1 MKRVILEF
9 VRLDKE
15 AFMPAGEQLRQRAT
29 QFAVKFDEVSH
40 VWRILDTWD
49 KTLENLQSTDEIP
62 DAHPAMNILPMAAM
76 IEVVRA
82 AESLNL
88 LEHMFGGVSEEE
100 FAEVQE
106 KLTVAEATVTTL
118 EEQLELNRTEDI
130 KDLKDIYKDA
140 ETIQTQ
146 VPQVAKDPLSDQ
158 SQVAIAAIQA
168 LTQITGQSQLDKVVN
183 GRTINT

>member
-1 MKRVILEF
+1 
-9 VRLDKE
+9 
-15 AFMPAGEQLRQRAT
+15 
-29 QFAVKFDEVSH
+29 
-40 VWRILDTWD
+40 
-49 KTLENLQSTDEIP
+49 
-62 DAHPAMNILPMAAM
+62 
-76 IEVVRA
+76 
-82 AESLNL
+82 
-88 LEHMFGGVSEEE
+88 MFGGVSEEE

-106 KLTVAEATVTTL
+106 KLTIAETTVTTL

-130 KDLKDIYKDA
+130 RNLKDLYKDFEEIHKA
-140 ETIQTQ
+140 QTITETINTR

>member
-1 MKRVILEF
+1 
-9 VRLDKE
+9 
-15 AFMPAGEQLRQRAT
+15 MPAGEQLRQRAQ
-29 QFAVKFDEVSH
+29 QFAVKYDEVSH
-40 VWRILDTWD
+40 SWRVLDTWSKD
-49 KTLENLQSTDEIP
+49 LEKLQATDEIA
-62 DAHPAMNILPMAAM
+62 DNHPAMTLLPMSAM

-106 KLTVAEATVTTL
+106 KLTIAETTVTTL

-130 KDLKDIYKDA
+130 RNLKDLYKDFEEIHKA
-140 ETIQTQ
+140 QTITETINTR

>member
-1 MKRVILEF
+1 
-9 VRLDKE
+9 
-15 AFMPAGEQLRQRAT
+15 MPAGEQLRQRAT

-82 AESLNL
+82 AEALNL

-106 KLTVAEATVTTL
+106 KLTVAETTVTTL

-130 KDLKDIYKDA
+130 RDLKDIYKDA
-140 ETIQTQ
+140 EEMKAQTAETIHIQE
-146 VPQVAKDPLSDQ
+146 PQITKDPLSDQ

>member
-1 MKRVILEF
+1 
-9 VRLDKE
+9 
-15 AFMPAGEQLRQRAT
+15 MPAGEQLRQRAT
-29 QFAVKFDEVSH
+29 QFAVKSDEVSH

-82 AESLNL
+82 AESL
-88 LEHMFGGVSEEE
+88 
-100 FAEVQE
+100 
-106 KLTVAEATVTTL
+106 K
-118 EEQLELNRTEDI
+118 LELNRTEDI

>member
-1 MKRVILEF
+1 
-9 VRLDKE
+9 
-15 AFMPAGEQLRQRAT
+15 MPAGEQLRQRAQ
-29 QFAVKFDEVSH
+29 QFAVKYDEASRS
-40 VWRILDTWD
+40 WRVLDTWS
-49 KTLENLQSTDEIP
+49 KALENLQATDEIA
-62 DAHPAMNILPMAAM
+62 DDHPAMTLLPMSAM

-100 FAEVQE
+100 FEEVREQ
-106 KLTVAEATVTTL
+106 LIVSEATVSSL
-118 EEQLELNRTEDI
+118 KEQLELNRTEDI
-130 KDLKDIYKDA
+130 SELKDIYKDA
-140 ETIQTQ
+140 ETIHTRE
-146 VPQVAKDPLSDQ
+146 PQIAKDPLSDQ